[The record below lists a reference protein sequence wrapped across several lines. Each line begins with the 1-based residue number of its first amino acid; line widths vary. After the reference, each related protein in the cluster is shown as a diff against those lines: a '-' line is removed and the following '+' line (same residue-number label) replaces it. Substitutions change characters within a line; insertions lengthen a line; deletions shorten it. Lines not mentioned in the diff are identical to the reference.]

1 MNRAAGRVVFALA
14 SLLALLAL
22 SQVVLYNLRL
32 HRTLQ
37 LQQLSG
43 ECASLEREVEELQ
56 NEAAELLSPAR
67 LEAIGERLGLGP
79 MPLERLAV
87 QSGSPDMDVTS
98 REVALAQLR

>member
-1 MNRAAGRVVFALA
+1 VKRAAGRVVFAFA

-37 LQQLSG
+37 LQQISG

-56 NEAAELLSPAR
+56 NQATELLSPTR
-67 LEAIGERLGLGP
+67 LEAIGERLGLAP

-87 QSGSPDMDVTS
+87 QDGGMDVDIMS
-98 REVALAQLR
+98 GEVALAQPR

>member
-1 MNRAAGRVVFALA
+1 MKRAAGRVVFAFA

-37 LQQLSG
+37 LQQISG

-56 NEAAELLSPAR
+56 NQATELLSPTR
-67 LEAIGERLGLGP
+67 LEAIGERLGLAP

-87 QSGSPDMDVTS
+87 QDGGMDVDIMS
-98 REVALAQLR
+98 GEVALAQPR